1 MGGFGLM
8 AIWALPWHRAGMD
21 TVARLFKA
29 ASSRSMAGIACLAL
43 AALVLAAQGC
53 SSSSSSGG
61 SRLGHSG
68 GYGTGP
74 GHTRPMPEQGKV
86 DLSGV
91 ASVPIR
97 YENGDGRGCN
107 RDYNVLGKDYEV
119 WNGMDSYIEEGTA
132 SWYGPGFNGR
142 KTSLGE
148 IYDQKGLSAA
158 HKNLPLPSYL
168 KVTNLQNGRKLVL
181 RVNDRG
187 PFSGSR
193 ILDLSEGAAR
203 QLGVIGPGTAKVR
216 IEYLDVGPGGS
227 VRNATGS
234 PNVISSASIPA
245 VSPASSGSSSGSFST
260 VEGFSGKSGWVN
272 SDGWISYDNAS
283 VAPRARPSAPR
294 ASPAASAGAG
304 YNNGSPGAP
313 APSSAAAAPSG
324 LSGTFV
330 QMAATSDES
339 KAREI
344 CAMMARRLNTNVRVA
359 TAGGVSRV
367 LAGPFASEAK
377 AQEALSSARSM
388 GAPDSFIRRF

>member
-1 MGGFGLM
+1 MGGFGLRDLDDAEEM
-8 AIWALPWHRAGMD
+8 ILSGRRTAMGSWISRRAL
-21 TVARLFKA
+21 RLL
-29 ASSRSMAGIACLAL
+29 CLAL
-43 AALVLAAQGC
+43 IVPLLALEGC
-53 SSSSSSGG
+53 SSSSSGG

-68 GYGTGP
+68 EYGTGP

-97 YENGDGRGCN
+97 YEKGSGRGCN

-148 IYDQKGLSAA
+148 IYNQKGISAA

-168 KVTNLQNGRKLVL
+168 KVTNLQNGKKLVV

-187 PFSGSR
+187 PFSGQR
-193 ILDLSEGAAR
+193 ILDLSEGAASY
-203 QLGVIGPGTAKVR
+203 LGVIGPGTAKVR
-216 IEYLDVGPGGS
+216 VEYLDVGPGGS

-234 PNVISSASIPA
+234 PNVISSALAPA
-245 VSPASSGSSSGSFST
+245 VAPAASGSSGGSFST

-272 SDGWISYDNAS
+272 SDGWISFDNARI
-283 VAPRARPSAPR
+283 APRARP
-294 ASPAASAGAG
+294 ASPRPSSGSAASGAG
-304 YNNGSPGAP
+304 YNSGSAG
-313 APSSAAAAPSG
+313 SAAAVAAPSG

-344 CAMMARRLNTNVRVA
+344 CAMMARRLGTSVRVA

-367 LAGPFASEAK
+367 LAGPFSSEEQAREMLSK
-377 AQEALSSARSM
+377 ARTM

>member
-8 AIWALPWHRAGMD
+8 AIGALPWHKAGMIAL
-21 TVARLFKA
+21 TRLFKA
-29 ASSRSMAGIACLAL
+29 ASCTSAARISCLAL
-43 AALVLAAQGC
+43 AALVLALEGC
-53 SSSSSSGG
+53 SSSSSGG

-68 GYGTGP
+68 VYGTGP
-74 GHTRPMPEQGKV
+74 GHTKPMPEQGKV

-148 IYDQKGLSAA
+148 IYNQKGLSAA

-168 KVTNLQNGRKLVL
+168 KVTNLQNGKKLVV

-203 QLGVIGPGTAKVR
+203 HLGVIGPGTAKVR
-216 IEYLDVGPGGS
+216 VEYLDVGPGGS

-234 PNVISSASIPA
+234 PSIISSASSPV

-260 VEGFSGKSGWVN
+260 VEGLSGKSGWVN

-283 VAPRARPSAPR
+283 VAPRARP
-294 ASPAASAGAG
+294 ASHKASQAASAGAG
-304 YNNGSPGAP
+304 YNNGSSGGSAP
-313 APSSAAAAPSG
+313 AAAIAAPAG
-324 LSGTFV
+324 LSGIFV

-344 CAMMARRLNTNVRVA
+344 CAMMARRLNTNARVA

-367 LAGPFASEAK
+367 LAGPFATEEQARKALAK
-377 AQEALSSARSM
+377 ARSM